1 MNYTYSTDGKLS
13 TVTDSTGTTTFE
25 YSNMDGL
32 TRVEYPDGSYVSY
45 DYDTSCRLTKVST
58 AYGDTS
64 YEYDKLDRITRVTD
78 RNGYA
83 TVYEYDKNGNRSA
96 IKYANGLTVTYEY
109 DKLNRLICEET
120 IDKDLNVVAKYV
132 YTLGASGERVKVED
146 LDRTVEYTYDNLYR
160 LTSETNRIAMQVQLL
175 TL

>member
-1 MNYTYSTDGKLS
+1 
-13 TVTDSTGTTTFE
+13 
-25 YSNMDGL
+25 MDGL

-78 RNGYA
+78 RNGFA
-83 TVYEYDKNGNRSA
+83 TV
-96 IKYANGLTVTYEY
+96 YEY
-109 DKLNRLICEET
+109 DKLNRLIREET

-132 YTLGASGERVKVED
+132 YTLGASGERIKVEE